1 MDLKEIRYMLSIF
14 RNGSITKAAAEL
26 YISQPA
32 LSKYLKNVE
41 AEVGSPL
48 FSRIGNEMIPTHA
61 GSRYLSY
68 AEQIAALRDDWEDE
82 CADLAGES
90 KGSLTV
96 AIPLTRGS
104 CIMPD
109 VLSKFHR
116 RYPDIRIGLA
126 EESHSVEKLLLSSR
140 EIDLVVYNDI
150 APDPALVHR
159 ELAREEVVLVT
170 AADHPLASQGMREEG
185 CRHPW
190 IDLALT
196 GNESF
201 VLHPPEQTTGRISA
215 ALLASAG
222 IKPDILLRTR
232 NTEMAVRIAANGTA
246 LAFCPESYL
255 GNIQF
260 DRQPACFSVGKP
272 KAETVLYAVYRKDR
286 YLPSY
291 AGYFLDLVEERMK
304 ELLS

>member
-1 MDLKEIRYMLSIF
+1 MRSIF

-41 AEVGSPL
+41 TEVGSPL
-48 FSRIGNEMIPTHA
+48 FNRIGNEMIPTHA

-68 AEQIAALRDDWEDE
+68 AEQIAALRNDWEDE
-82 CADLAGES
+82 CADIAGGNRGGLS
-90 KGSLTV
+90 V
-96 AIPLTRGS
+96 AIPLMRGS
-104 CIMPD
+104 CVMPD
-109 VLSKFHR
+109 VLAKFYG
-116 RYPDIRIGLA
+116 RYPGVRVSLA
-126 EESHSVEKLLLSSR
+126 EESHSLEKLLLSSR

-159 ELAREEVVLVT
+159 ELGREEVVLVM
-170 AADHPLASQGMREEG
+170 AENHPLASRGIYRKG

-190 IDLALT
+190 IDLALA
-196 GNESF
+196 GSESF
-201 VLHPPEQTTGRISA
+201 VLHPPGQTTGRISA

-222 IKPDILLRTR
+222 IEPNVLLATR

-246 LAFCPESYL
+246 LAFCPETYL
-255 GNIQF
+255 GKIPF
-260 DRQPACFSVGKP
+260 DAQPICFSVGKP
-272 KAETVLYAVYRKDR
+272 CTETVLYAVYRKDR

-291 AGYFLDLVEERMK
+291 AGYFLDLVR
-304 ELLS
+304 SN